1 MHRRAACSLICAALV
16 STAWAAPVFAA
27 PPKPISIS
35 IKDMHCPA
43 CAKKIS
49 DRLKVVVGVQGVS
62 TDVKAGTATVT
73 GHASKNP
80 SPKALWE
87 AVERA
92 GFKPVKLDGPA
103 GSFSAKP
110 KA

>member
-1 MHRRAACSLICAALV
+1 MNRRTACTLICAGLGSLLLVESAL
-16 STAWAAPVFAA
+16 AAN
-27 PPKPISIS
+27 PKPTSIAIS
-35 IKDMHCPA
+35 DMHCTV

-49 DRLKVVVGVQGVS
+49 DRLKTVVGVQGVK
-62 TDVKAGTATVT
+62 TDVKAGTAVVT
-73 GHASKNP
+73 PHAAKSP

-92 GFKPVKLDGPA
+92 GFKPTKLDGPA

-110 KA
+110 K